1 MPHVSAPLSLKLAA
15 SIRKYMKIKPLL
27 FIALFSVFSANAQ
40 VQITT
45 VNGNPNE
52 LKIKSDLEA
61 LHNQFDLTP
70 WIYTQK
76 VQVDDGART
85 PHSHPI
91 LTMSTQPEYL
101 ASKTKLLST
110 YLHEQF
116 HWHVIINGKPTKEA
130 FRARIK
136 EFFPNFKTRQPFG
149 SGDAGGTLSH
159 IIVCYLEYIALSE
172 LIGQDKALE
181 NISTNGYYTWVY
193 ETVGNLE
200 NREILDSLLAE
211 FGLEFREQS
220 S

>member
-1 MPHVSAPLSLKLAA
+1 
-15 SIRKYMKIKPLL
+15 MKIKPLL

-45 VNGNPNE
+45 VNGSPNE

>member
-1 MPHVSAPLSLKLAA
+1 MT
-15 SIRKYMKIKPLL
+15 IKPLF

-45 VNGNPNE
+45 VNGSPNE
-52 LKIKSDLEA
+52 LKIKTDLEA
-61 LHNQFDLTP
+61 LHVQFDLTP

-76 VQVDDGART
+76 VQVDDGAKT

-130 FRARIK
+130 FRSRIK
-136 EFFPNFKTRQPFG
+136 EFFPKFKTRQPFG

-159 IIVCYLEYIALSE
+159 IIVCYLEYVALSE

-181 NISTNGYYTWVY
+181 NISTIGYYTWIY
-193 ETVGNLE
+193 ETVGNPE
-200 NREILDSLLAE
+200 NEKVLNSLVKE
-211 FGLEFREQS
+211 FGLEFRERGS
-220 S
+220 

>member
-1 MPHVSAPLSLKLAA
+1 MKTKL
-15 SIRKYMKIKPLL
+15 LL

-45 VNGNPNE
+45 VNGSTNE

-61 LHNQFDLTP
+61 LHKQFDLTP

-76 VQVDDGART
+76 VQVNEGART
-85 PHSHPI
+85 PHSYPV

-116 HWHVIINGKPTKEA
+116 HWHVIINGKPTKDV

-136 EFFPNFKTRQPFG
+136 EFFPDFKTGHPFG
-149 SGDAGGTLSH
+149 SRDEGGTLSH
-159 IIVCYLEYIALSE
+159 IIVCFLEYVALSE
-172 LIGQDKALE
+172 LVGRDKALE

-193 ETVGNLE
+193 ETVGDPE
-200 NREILDSLLAE
+200 NEKVLDSLLKE
-211 FGLEFREQS
+211 FGLEFHERGS
-220 S
+220 